1 MSFLLPDLLY
11 SGCALHPALAVQ
23 IAGDRVGRVVPAAQ
37 LPAGAVVERLPGR
50 ALLPGFVN
58 AHSHAFQRGLRG
70 HVQYASG
77 PGPTSAPGPSGGGSS
92 RPAFAD
98 SFWTWRDR
106 MYRLANALDPDGVE
120 AVSALAFLEMA
131 RAGFTTV
138 GEFHYLHH
146 APDGARYADPDELAL
161 RVVAAAET
169 VGIRIVLLRVA
180 YARAGA
186 GLDPNPLQRRFYDR
200 GPDDVL
206 AALARL
212 RARGVA
218 VGLAPHSVRACPAD
232 WLTALAAFDGPVHA
246 HVDEQPAEI
255 AASLHEHGR
264 RPLQVFADAG
274 LLGPRFTAVHL
285 THPDDDELALLR
297 AAGGRVC
304 VCPTTE
310 LDLGDGL
317 FPLDRAAGIELCIG
331 SDSHALIDPFTELRS
346 IEWHARAATGRRNVM
361 GPFEHP
367 DGSANALLHAGTRG
381 GALALGVDAGTL
393 APGTLAD
400 LVAVDIADVALRG
413 ARLLPA
419 LVFSGHPGLVTDVWV
434 GGRRIV
440 AGRHHLGSE
449 AIVGAAERALEKAGG

>member
-1 MSFLLPDLLY
+1 MSFLLPDLVY
-11 SGCALHPALAVQ
+11 SEGALRSGLAVWLLGPS
-23 IAGDRVGRVVPAAQ
+23 IAGVFPAEE
-37 LPAGAVVERLPGR
+37 LPAGADVERLPGR

-70 HVQYASG
+70 HVQYADG
-77 PGPTSAPGPSGGGSS
+77 
-92 RPAFAD
+92 AD

-106 MYRLANALDPDGVE
+106 MYRLANTLDPDGIE
-120 AVSALAFLEMA
+120 AVSALAFLEMV

-138 GEFHYLHH
+138 GEFHYLQH
-146 APDGARYADPDELAL
+146 APDGTPYADPDELAR
-161 RVVAAAET
+161 RVVAAAER

-180 YARAGA
+180 YARAGV
-186 GLDPNPLQRRFYDR
+186 GLAPNPLQRRFYDR

-206 AALARL
+206 AAVARL
-212 RARGVA
+212 RASGVT

-232 WLTALAAFDGPVHA
+232 WLRAFAGFDGPVHA

-255 AASLHEHGR
+255 AASLKEHGR
-264 RPLQVFADAG
+264 TPLQVFADAG
-274 LLGPRFTAVHL
+274 LVNERFTAVHL

-317 FPLDRAAGIELCIG
+317 FPVARAAGIDLCIG
-331 SDSHALIDPFTELRS
+331 SDSHALIDPFTEMRS
-346 IEWHARAATGRRNVM
+346 IEWHARAASGRRNVL
-361 GPFEHP
+361 GPFADP
-367 DGSANALLHAGTRG
+367 DGLARALLDAGTRG
-381 GALALGVDAGTL
+381 GATALGLTVPKPNAGTI
-393 APGTLAD
+393 APNTPAD
-400 LVAVDIADVALRG
+400 LVAIDLNDIALRG
-413 ARLLPA
+413 ARILPA

-440 AGRHHLGSE
+440 GGRHHVGAE
-449 AIVGAAERALEKAGG
+449 AIVAAAERALEKAGG

>member
-1 MSFLLPDLLY
+1 MTFLLPDLLY
-11 SGCALHPALAVQ
+11 SEGALRPGLAVG
-23 IAGDRVGRVVPAAQ
+23 IVDGRVTHV
-37 LPAGAVVERLPGR
+37 LPSASLPPGASVERLAGR

-70 HVQYASG
+70 HVQYAE
-77 PGPTSAPGPSGGGSS
+77 GS
-92 RPAFAD
+92 D

-120 AVSALAFLEMA
+120 AVSALAFLEMV

-146 APDGARYADPDELAL
+146 APDGARYTDPDELAL
-161 RVVAAAET
+161 RVAAAAER

-206 AALARL
+206 ASVARL
-212 RARGVA
+212 RSHGIRT
-218 VGLAPHSVRACPAD
+218 GLAPHSMRACPAD
-232 WLTALAAFDGPVHA
+232 WLRAFAGFDGPVHA

-255 AASLHEHGR
+255 AASLREHGR
-264 RPLQVFADAG
+264 RPLEVFADAG
-274 LLGPRFTAVHL
+274 LVSARFTAVHL
-285 THPDDDELALLR
+285 THPDDVELALLR
-297 AAGGRVC
+297 DAGGRVC

-310 LDLGDGL
+310 LDLGDGF
-317 FPLDRAAGIELCIG
+317 FPVARAAGIELCIG
-331 SDSHALIDPFTELRS
+331 SDSHALIDPFTEMRS
-346 IEWHARAATGRRNVM
+346 IEWHARAVTGRRNVL

-367 DGSANALLHAGTRG
+367 DGLASALLDAGTRG
-381 GALALGVDAGTL
+381 GAAALGLEGGALTVG
-393 APGTLAD
+393 APAD
-400 LVAVDIADVALRG
+400 LVAVDHLDVALRG

-434 GGRRIV
+434 AGRRIV
-440 AGRHHLGSE
+440 QERQHAGAE
-449 AIVGAAERALEKAGG
+449 AIVAAAERALSRASL

>member
-1 MSFLLPDLLY
+1 VRFLLPDLLY
-11 SGCALHPALAVQ
+11 SEGALRPGLAVGLREGRV
-23 IAGDRVGRVVPAAQ
+23 AGVVPAES
-37 LPAGAVVERLPGR
+37 LPSGAPVERLPAR

-70 HVQYASG
+70 HVQYAEG
-77 PGPTSAPGPSGGGSS
+77 P
-92 RPAFAD
+92 D

-146 APDGARYADPDELAL
+146 APDGTPYADPDELAL
-161 RVVAAAET
+161 RVVAAAER

-180 YARAGA
+180 YARAGF
-186 GLDPNPLQRRFYDR
+186 GLAPNPLQRRFYDR

-206 AALARL
+206 AAVARL

-218 VGLAPHSVRACPAD
+218 AGLAPHSVRACPAD
-232 WLTALAAFDGPVHA
+232 WLSAFAGFDGPVHA

-255 AASLHEHGR
+255 AASLKEHGR

-274 LLGPRFTAVHL
+274 LVGPAFTAVHL
-285 THPDDDELALLR
+285 THPDDEELALLR
-297 AAGGRVC
+297 IAGGRVC

-317 FPLDRAAGIELCIG
+317 FPLERAAGIGLCIG
-331 SDSHALIDPFTELRS
+331 SDSHALVDPFTELRS
-346 IEWHARAATGRRNVM
+346 IEWHARAATGRRNIL
-361 GPFEHP
+361 GPAGDP
-367 DGSANALLHAGTRG
+367 DGISRALLDAGARG
-381 GALALGVDAGTL
+381 GASALGQPGGTIVDG
-393 APGTLAD
+393 APAD
-400 LVAVDIADVALRG
+400 LVAIDLTDPALRA

-419 LVFSGHPGLVTDVWV
+419 LVFSGHPGMVTDVWV
-434 GGRRIV
+434 AGRRVVTARHHPDAERIV
-440 AGRHHLGSE
+440 AD
-449 AIVGAAERALEKAGG
+449 AERVLANVTAT

>member
-11 SGCALHPALAVQ
+11 SQGALRPALAVR
-23 IAGDRVGRVVPAAQ
+23 IVDGRVTDV
-37 LPAGAVVERLPGR
+37 LPVESLPPDAVVERLPGR

-70 HVQYASG
+70 HVQYADG
-77 PGPTSAPGPSGGGSS
+77 P
-92 RPAFAD
+92 D
-98 SFWTWRDR
+98 SFWSWRDR
-106 MYRLANALDPDGVE
+106 MYRLANALDPDGIE

-146 APDGARYADPDELAL
+146 APDGTRYADPDELAR
-161 RVVAAAET
+161 RVVAAADR

-186 GLDPNPLQRRFYDR
+186 GRDPDPLQRRFYDR

-206 AALARL
+206 AAVARL
-212 RARGVA
+212 RATGVA
-218 VGLAPHSVRACPAD
+218 VGLAPHSTRACPAD
-232 WLTALAAFDGPVHA
+232 WLRAFAGFDGPVHA

-255 AASLHEHGR
+255 AASLKEHGR
-264 RPLQVFADAG
+264 TPLQVFADAG
-274 LLGPRFTAVHL
+274 LVNERFTAVHL
-285 THPDDDELALLR
+285 THPDDDELATLR

-317 FPLDRAAGIELCIG
+317 FPVARAAGIDLCIG

-346 IEWHARAATGRRNVM
+346 IEWHARAASGRRNVL
-361 GPFEHP
+361 GPFGHP
-367 DGSANALLHAGTRG
+367 DGLANALLDAGTRG
-381 GALALGVDAGTL
+381 
-393 APGTLAD
+393 
-400 LVAVDIADVALRG
+400 
-413 ARLLPA
+413 
-419 LVFSGHPGLVTDVWV
+419 
-434 GGRRIV
+434 
-440 AGRHHLGSE
+440 
-449 AIVGAAERALEKAGG
+449 